1 MKNFL
6 KFIWSGLFSNQAVLD
21 NKNRN
26 LYQAFIVLLISLVV
40 AVLPVLGATL
50 GTNGSDILTNSKN
63 GSLDVSLNLFSKY
76 LSEDENANFYT
87 TNDGKYVVTGF
98 KEKVI
103 TDSTGKHLLTVY
115 AADNGE
121 VLTDIVTKYT
131 NGYVDET
138 TKISETPR
146 SLMLISDDVLYIY
159 VFAGD
164 AKNEIKDGAIKK
176 SATPTNT
183 YLGYA
188 TEYKEVNFQDF
199 YKNELGGDQY
209 SLDQWKKSLNKMY
222 EPYKQAS
229 VLYNCSIHLL
239 LDVIIAF
246 TMTLIIFIL
255 TRLKSNQCEKL
266 TFNQSLKCVCFSS
279 LSPAIVAWLISALIP
294 TLGSV
299 GFIMCLGIRCV
310 FLGSKAANVTKL

>member
-164 AKNEIKDGAIKK
+164 AKNEIKDGFNFIEQQLCMHCGLCHKTCSYDAIDKIDGNFVVNDEK
-176 SATPTNT
+176 CT
-183 YLGYA
+183 YCGACKNACPARAFLF
-188 TEYKEVNFQDF
+188 ERNFKD
-199 YKNELGGDQY
+199 
-209 SLDQWKKSLNKMY
+209 
-222 EPYKQAS
+222 
-229 VLYNCSIHLL
+229 SI
-239 LDVIIAF
+239 
-246 TMTLIIFIL
+246 
-255 TRLKSNQCEKL
+255 E
-266 TFNQSLKCVCFSS
+266 
-279 LSPAIVAWLISALIP
+279 
-294 TLGSV
+294 
-299 GFIMCLGIRCV
+299 GI
-310 FLGSKAANVTKL
+310 